1 MAYLTDR
8 KRATGLGSAKAG
20 TLHHWHMTVTSV
32 MLLGLVPL
40 FVFTFGRAVGAPHA
54 AVAAYFARPFP
65 ALVTGLTLL
74 VGFVHFKN
82 GIQSAIED
90 YSHGLWRKGLLIATT
105 SLSYTAAAVAIF
117 ALVRLAL

>member
-8 KRATGLGSAKAG
+8 KRATGLGSAKSG
-20 TLHHWHMTVTSV
+20 THHHWHMTVTSV

-40 FVFTFGRAVGAPHA
+40 FVFTLGTVIGEPHA
-54 AVAAYFARPFP
+54 TVAAARPFP
-65 ALVTGLTLL
+65 ALVAGLALL

-117 ALVRLAL
+117 ALIRLAL

>member
-1 MAYLTDR
+1 MSERQNVVLALPR
-8 KRATGLGSAKAG
+8 
-20 TLHHWHMTVTSV
+20 
-32 MLLGLVPL
+32 L
-40 FVFTFGRAVGAPHA
+40 FLEWV
-54 AVAAYFARPFP
+54 AVA
-65 ALVTGLTLL
+65 GLALL

-117 ALVRLAL
+117 ALIRLAL